1 MNSLIFDELLNISRE
16 HTKELGGVFESN
28 MSLNIYIDNIVNK
41 AQGLGFVL
49 RNNNF
54 WILTIIIL

>member
-54 WILTIIIL
+54 WI